1 MKRIVSLLLTLL
13 LLCSCALAEETK
25 PKRYG
30 YKRTTV
36 VIPVAERSV
45 SGVFYL
51 PKNAGDAVP
60 LVIMCHGYT
69 ADLTTYTY
77 MADKLA
83 RKGIACYALDFYG
96 GSPHSTSGGT
106 MAEMSV
112 DTEQEELDAAIDHFA
127 QAEGIDPARIILL
140 GHSQGGYV
148 CTLEAT
154 RHPEKVHALFLY
166 APALHIAESM
176 TAGFPDRDNVPEST
190 RVGFGAVGRRYVL
203 DVWGE
208 DIYADMPNYPGP
220 VQIFHGDADGSVPV
234 SCSERAVA
242 AFPDAMLTILPGVDH
257 ALPDAVADVI
267 ISAMDTFLKGE

>member
-1 MKRIVSLLLTLL
+1 MKRIVSLLLTFLL
-13 LLCSCALAEETK
+13 VCSCALAEEAA

-36 VIPVAERSV
+36 VVPVAERSV
-45 SGVFYL
+45 SGILYM
-51 PKNAGDAVP
+51 PKNTGDAVP

-83 RKGIACYALDFYG
+83 RKGIACYAFDFYG

-112 DTEQEELDAAIDHFA
+112 DTEQEELDAVIGHFA
-127 QAEGIDPARIILL
+127 KVAGIDPARILL
-140 GHSQGGYV
+140 IGHSQGGYV

-176 TAGFPDRDNVPEST
+176 TASFPDKENVPEST

-208 DIYADMPNYPGP
+208 DIYANMPNYPGP
-220 VQIFHGDADGSVPV
+220 VHILHGDADGSVPV
-234 SCSERAVA
+234 SYSERAIA
-242 AFPDAMLTILPGVDH
+242 AFPDATLTVLPGVDH
-257 ALPDAVADVI
+257 ALPDTVADVMI
-267 ISAMDTFLKGE
+267 AALDAFLKGE